1 MVAVILER
9 VCVEF
14 PIYGAHRSLRKALFA
29 RATGGLIEQGG
40 AAGNR
45 SVVKAL
51 NDFSLELHEGDRLGL
66 VGHNGAGKSTVLKVM
81 AGVYEPV
88 AGRVLASG
96 KITPCFDILPG
107 LDVEDTG
114 YENIITGGLLLGM
127 PRRDIENKIADIE
140 QFSELGEYLSL
151 PLRTYSSGML
161 VRLGFAVATAVDPGI
176 LLIDEAIGASDARF
190 AERASRRLRHFIDR
204 SSVLVVASHSDDL
217 IRSWCNKAALL
228 EAGKLVQLGA
238 VDDILNA
245 YHARAR
251 ATAPLAGATA
261 TGHPSNSLCE

>member
-1 MVAVILER
+1 MAAMILEG
-9 VCVEF
+9 VHVEF
-14 PIYGAHRSLRKALFA
+14 PIYGAQRSLRKVIFA
-29 RATGGLIEQGG
+29 RATGGLIQKRD
-40 AAGNR
+40 R
-45 SVVKAL
+45 SGSRVVVKAL
-51 NDFSLELHEGDRLGL
+51 NDFSLQLNEGDRLGL

-107 LDVEDTG
+107 LDLEDTG

-161 VRLGFAVATAVDPGI
+161 VRLGFAVA
-176 LLIDEAIGASDARF
+176 
-190 AERASRRLRHFIDR
+190 
-204 SSVLVVASHSDDL
+204 
-217 IRSWCNKAALL
+217 
-228 EAGKLVQLGA
+228 
-238 VDDILNA
+238 
-245 YHARAR
+245 
-251 ATAPLAGATA
+251 
-261 TGHPSNSLCE
+261 